1 MAAKKKTSKKTK
13 TKNSTNERSIFTNL
27 IRWAWILTILG
38 LVCAVAIFLVVSI
51 SKLPNTEELENPKY
65 DIASL
70 VYSSDGEQL
79 GRYFVQNRSWT
90 TFEELN
96 PYLVDALVA
105 TEDER
110 FFKHSGVDVKGTL
123 RAVAFMG
130 SKGGAS
136 TITQQLAKLFFTN
149 KSRSFPKRVWQKLK
163 EWVIAF
169 KFEKRYTKKEIMAM
183 YLNKV
188 DFLYNSHGVNAAA
201 ETYFGKTQDM
211 LTMDEAAMI
220 VGMLKNPSYFSPK
233 KYPERAQRRRNVV
246 LGQMLRNK
254 FITKEKFDE
263 LKVLELDGSKFSRR
277 NNYSGIAP
285 YFRAELTKWL
295 NDLLKDDKYTKEDGS
310 KYSIYRDGLKIYTS
324 IDSRMQKHAESAMVT
339 HMSKLQDR
347 FFNRWEGK
355 DPWTYDADDRQIKLR
370 RSSLNAHITNS
381 DRYKLLRKKYLT
393 KVSQEISREIEN
405 VKLRDTDIRRML
417 KATKTKGHLAA
428 LVKNK
433 TISKNMSKT
442 YTQIVR
448 SPHWKTLKKRWAL
461 FQSVVKR
468 DFNKKAK
475 MKVFAYNDNGY
486 VIKTMTPIDSIKY
499 HRMHM
504 QIGSLSIEPQTGY
517 VKAWV
522 GGVNHDYFKFDHI
535 QNDRQV
541 GSTFKPFLYA
551 TAISHLAMSPC
562 QKVRD
567 QRYTIPAR
575 DSDFGLMKAWSP
587 ENWDEKYS
595 NTEITLKEAL
605 QKSKNTI
612 SAWLIKEIKNPR
624 LVGDLAENMGVSKA
638 KIPNVP
644 SIALGAADLSVMDM
658 TGAYSTFANNGV
670 FVKPTFVT
678 RIEDKNGKE
687 IYRAVPDGH
696 RALSP
701 DYNYV
706 MVDMLQNAV
715 ASKQA
720 ELEVKFGGKTGTTNN
735 HVDGWFMGI
744 TPDLVVGTWVGG
756 EDPWIK
762 FNTIGDGSGAAM
774 ARPFYLEYMK
784 KIEADNSIGYN
795 SEAVFKVPENLSV
808 TIDCEVYDAFIKENT
823 AKRTTLED
831 ALEDEFDESELEE
844 ELEEELDEFEG

>member
-1 MAAKKKTSKKTK
+1 MATSKKKSKKKSTTK
-13 TKNSTNERSIFTNL
+13 KSKGSSFYSNL
-27 IRWAWILTILG
+27 IRWAWMLTILG
-38 LVCAVAIFLVVSI
+38 MVMAVALFLLVSV
-51 SKLPNTEELENPKY
+51 SQLPNTEELENPKY
-65 DIASL
+65 DIASV
-70 VYSSDGEQL
+70 VYSADGESY

-90 TFEELN
+90 TYDDLN
-96 PYLVDALVA
+96 PYLIDALVA

-149 KSRSFPKRVWQKLK
+149 RSRSFPTRVWQKLK
-163 EWVIAF
+163 EWVIAL
-169 KFEKRYTKKEIMAM
+169 KFEKQYTKKEIMAM

-201 ETYFGKTQDM
+201 ETYFGKSQDK
-211 LTMDEAAMI
+211 LSMDESAMI
-220 VGMLKNPSYFSPK
+220 VGMLKNPSYYSPK
-233 KYPERAQRRRNVV
+233 KYPERALKRRNVV

-254 FITKEKFDE
+254 FISKKKFDE
-263 LKVLELDGSKFSRR
+263 LKVLELDASKFSRR
-277 NNYSGIAP
+277 NNYTGIAP

-295 NDLLKDDKYTKEDGS
+295 NNLLQDNQFTKEDGS

-324 IDSRMQKHAESAMVT
+324 IDSRMQRHAEAAMEK
-339 HMSKLQDR
+339 HMSKLQDK
-347 FFNRWEGK
+347 FFLRWKGM
-355 DPWTYDADDRQIKLR
+355 DPWTYDADERQKKLR
-370 RSSLNAHITNS
+370 RSSLNSQITSS

-393 KVSQEISREIEN
+393 KISQEISKEIEK
-405 VKLRDTDIRRML
+405 VKLRDADIKRML
-417 KATKTKGHLAA
+417 KAGKTKGHLAK

-433 TISKNMSKT
+433 MISRDMSKT
-442 YTQIVR
+442 YTEIMK
-448 SPHWKTLKKRWAL
+448 SKYWKTLKKRWAL

-475 MKVFAYNDNGY
+475 MKLFAYNDKGY
-486 VIKTMTPIDSIKY
+486 VVKTMTPIDSIKY

-504 QIGSLSIEPQTGY
+504 QLGSLSIEPQTGY

-522 GGVNHDYFKFDHI
+522 GGVNHNYFKYDHI

-551 TAISHLAMSPC
+551 SAILHKAMSPC

-567 QRYTIPAR
+567 QRYTIPAG
-575 DSDFGLMKAWSP
+575 DSDFGLMKSWSP

-595 NTEITLKEAL
+595 NQEITLKTAL

-612 SAWLIKEIKNPR
+612 SAWLMKEIKNPR
-624 LVGDLAENMGVSKA
+624 LVRDLAENMGVSRS

-687 IYRAVPDGH
+687 IYRAIEDSH
-696 RALSP
+696 RALPP

-756 EDPWIK
+756 EDSWIK

-784 KIEADNSIGYN
+784 KIEGDKSLGFNST
-795 SEAVFKVPENLSV
+795 AVFDRPGNLSI
-808 TIDCEVYDAFIKENT
+808 TIDCEVYDTFIKENE
-823 AKRTTLED
+823 AKKAKLED
-831 ALEDEFDESELEE
+831 ELEDEFDEMELEE